1 MQAER
6 EAPAATVQLVYD
18 RECPVCELYCTNTR
32 LDRAAPEL
40 ELVDAREDSAVM
52 AEITDAGLDIDEGMV
67 VKVDGQLL
75 YGPEA
80 VHKLAELSD
89 RRGLFNRLGRLGFG
103 GTARARVLYPVAKAL
118 RNILLKL
125 LGKTRINNLE
135 QPGRDRF

>member
-6 EAPAATVQLVYD
+6 EAPDATVQLVYD
-18 RECPVCELYCTNTR
+18 RECPICELYCTNTQ
-32 LDRAAPEL
+32 LGEDAPEL
-40 ELVDAREDSAVM
+40 ELIDAREDSGVM

-75 YGPEA
+75 YGPDA
-80 VHKLAELSD
+80 IHKLAELSN

-103 GTARARVLYPVAKAL
+103 GAARARLLYPLAKAC
-118 RNILLKL
+118 RNLLLKL
-125 LGKTRINNLE
+125 LRKSRINNLE

>member
-1 MQAER
+1 MQAEPER
-6 EAPAATVQLVYD
+6 AEPGVQLVYD

-32 LDRAAPEL
+32 LSDDAPEL
-40 ELVDAREDSAVM
+40 ELVDAREDSDVM

-75 YGPEA
+75 YGPDA
-80 VHKLAELSD
+80 IHKLAELSD
-89 RRGLFNRLGRLGFG
+89 RRGVFNRLGRLGFG
-103 GTARARVLYPVAKAL
+103 GAARSRLLYPIAKAF
-118 RNILLKL
+118 RNLLLKL

>member
-6 EAPAATVQLVYD
+6 TSSAATVQLVYD
-18 RECPVCELYCTNTR
+18 RECPVCELYCTNTQ
-32 LDRAAPEL
+32 LDSTAPEL

-67 VKVDGQLL
+67 VKVDGELL
-75 YGPEA
+75 YGPA
-80 VHKLAELSD
+80 AIHKLAELSD
-89 RRGLFNRLGRLGFG
+89 RRGLYNRLGRLGFG
-103 GTARARVLYPVAKAL
+103 GATRARLLYPVAKAF
-118 RNILLKL
+118 RNLLLKL